1 MTVDS
6 CVCQTFSLTRD
17 FQLDTKRLTYTQLLR
32 IRSEIEIP
40 KAASNEVLIK
50 VHAAGINPV
59 DTYIRAGQYIPS
71 RLPALPYT
79 PGGDVCGEVVEVGA
93 DVNQFSIGDE
103 GMVRTM
109 FSILFDPYSM
119 TYII

>member
-1 MTVDS
+1 M
-6 CVCQTFSLTRD
+6 TRD
-17 FQLDTKRLTYTQLLR
+17 FQLDTKRLNCTQLLR

-93 DVNQFSIGDE
+93 DVSQFSIGDE

>member
-1 MTVDS
+1 MFQQYLPDNR
-6 CVCQTFSLTRD
+6 LTRD
-17 FQLDTKRLTYTQLLR
+17 FQLDTKILTCTQLLR

-93 DVNQFSIGDE
+93 DVSEFSIGDK

-109 FSILFDPYSM
+109 CSI
-119 TYII
+119 